1 MKNLIALILLITI
14 PLLANS
20 QTLSN
25 DSTCCVPCKSLKKA
39 LLVKTERDFLLT
51 QLDISRDSTLLLTQ
65 IVTNQDSVIIKQD
78 NIIHLYQKN
87 EVSFKQII
95 QNKDSEIEI
104 KDKQLQKQKTKT
116 KIAWGVAG
124 LNAIALILILL

>member
-1 MKNLIALILLITI
+1 MKNLIALILLVTL

-65 IVTNQDSVIIKQD
+65 IVTNQDSIISKQD
-78 NIIHLYQKN
+78 STIVLYKQN
-87 EVSFKQII
+87 EVNFNQVIK
-95 QNKDSEIEI
+95 NKDSEIEI

>member
-1 MKNLIALILLITI
+1 MKNLIALILLVTL

-65 IVTNQDSVIIKQD
+65 IVTNQDSVIVKQD
-78 NIIHLYQKN
+78 STIHLYQKN

-95 QNKDSEIEI
+95 QNKDSEIKI
-104 KDKQLQKQKTKT
+104 KDKQFQKQKTKT